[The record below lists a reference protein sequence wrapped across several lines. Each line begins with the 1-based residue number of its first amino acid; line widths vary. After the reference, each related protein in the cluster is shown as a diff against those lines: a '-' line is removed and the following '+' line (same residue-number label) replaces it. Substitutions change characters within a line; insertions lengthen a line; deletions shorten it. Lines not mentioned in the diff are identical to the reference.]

1 MATFEKREY
10 RNKKTGKVT
19 IRHKAKIRLKGFPY
33 EEATFD
39 RLSDARDWAA
49 KREYEIEHQKHFGAE
64 FHRTKTLA
72 ELLERYEAAL
82 ALSNPKRYKDVFPVL
97 KIWKGRIGSVK
108 LRDLTQDIIIRERDR
123 LKTLHV
129 KGNVK
134 LPLCSNSRVNR
145 MFGIFKCALNVAV
158 IEWKWLS
165 SNPADGIKMLEEP
178 TGRTRFL
185 SAEELKRFL
194 EACKLSANKDL
205 YAMALLGLTTGA
217 RRGEIMKI
225 KLTHVDFQQSRILL
239 PTTKNKKPRMLYLQE
254 PALGLIKSVY
264 EKTKVGQVYL
274 FASPHDVKKPNDFR
288 TAWHTA
294 LKRAEIEDFRFHDV
308 RHTAASLMAK
318 HGAGLHEISDI
329 LGHSD
334 IKVTQRYVHLLKN
347 HSSGI
352 VKHTAEQVFGDGK
365 TQLEEC

>member
-19 IRHKAKIRLKGFPY
+19 IRHKAKIRLKRFPY

-49 KREYEIEHQKHFGAE
+49 KREYEMEHQKHFGAE
-64 FHRTKTLA
+64 FHRTKTMT
-72 ELLERYEAAL
+72 ELLERYGQAL
-82 ALSNPKRYKDVFPVL
+82 ELSNPKRYKDVAPVL
-97 KIWKGRIGSVK
+97 KIWKERVGAVK

-129 KGNVK
+129 KGNVN

-145 MFGIFKCALNVAV
+145 MFAILKCALNVAV
-158 IEWKWLS
+158 LEWKWLPY
-165 SNPADGIKMLEEP
+165 NPAEGIKMLEEP
-178 TGRTRFL
+178 AGRTRFL
-185 SAEELKRFL
+185 STDELKRFL
-194 EACKLSANKDL
+194 GACKQSANEDL

-217 RRGEIMKI
+217 RRGEIMKV
-225 KLTHVDFQQSRILL
+225 KLSHVDFEQGRILL

-254 PALGLIKSVY
+254 PALGCIKTVY
-264 EKTKVGQVYL
+264 EKARVGQVYL
-274 FASPHDVKKPNDFR
+274 FASPHNVKKPNDFR

-294 LKRAEIEDFRFHDV
+294 LKRAKIEDFRFHDV

-352 VKHTAEQVFGDGK
+352 VKHTAEQEFGYGS
-365 TQLEEC
+365 TQLEQ